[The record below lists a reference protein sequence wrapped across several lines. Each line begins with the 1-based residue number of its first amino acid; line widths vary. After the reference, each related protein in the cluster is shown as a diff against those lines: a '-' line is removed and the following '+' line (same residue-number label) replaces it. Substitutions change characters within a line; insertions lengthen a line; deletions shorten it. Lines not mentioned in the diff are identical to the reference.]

1 MKLWYIGAFFVLMD
15 LFQITYGQNIGGRLA
30 HLGGAVLGYT
40 YAMQLM
46 KGNNIG
52 IGFINGVKS
61 LGTLFK
67 RKEKNRH

>member
-1 MKLWYIGAFFVLMD
+1 MD

-46 KGNNIG
+46 KNNIG
-52 IGFINGVKS
+52 IGFINGVKFRN
-61 LGTLFK
+61 TIQKK
-67 RKEKNRH
+67 RKNRH